1 MKTTVDY
8 LKFRTRSNPF
18 DLVKAIRP
26 AFGTAADLVELA
38 EQIQGKDGWEF
49 RRQVKMAGDVV
60 IAAIDYGGTN
70 QNGWVRFDMSGAGCE
85 WVQAWDVIAGLVD
98 ILKEASLRRCDLALT
113 TYNGSVNHEMVIAA
127 HEARQFGTGGRHP
140 HYRVLGGSDPRA
152 GRTIY
157 VGTREKS
164 AKYLRAY
171 EKGFETLQKHVPFS
185 IRDMVKTI
193 EFSGHGHAAIED
205 VYRVEV
211 EFKATD
217 EKVLPWT
224 MVTARDDYFA
234 GAYPFCAAL
243 LPGAPERRVQSM
255 PDFGARMELLSQ
267 LENVRRSYGRILRT
281 AAMAFGSEQAVLD
294 IVMSDAPS
302 DRLVAAGVL
311 TVVHH

>member
-1 MKTTVDY
+1 MKTTVDW

-18 DLVKAIRP
+18 DLIKAIRP
-26 AFGTAADLVELA
+26 AFGTAADLVELS
-38 EQIQGKDGWEF
+38 EQVRGKDGWEF

-60 IAAIDYGGTN
+60 IASIDYGGAN
-70 QNGWVRFDMSGAGCE
+70 QNGWVRFDMPGAGCE
-85 WVQAWDVIAGLVD
+85 WVQDWDAVAGLVD
-98 ILKEASLRRCDLALT
+98 VLKEASVRRCDVSLT
-113 TYNGSVNHEMVIAA
+113 TFDGSVNHDSVLAA
-127 HEARQFGTGGRHP
+127 HDARQFGTGGRHP
-140 HYRVLGGSDPRA
+140 HRRVYEGSDPRA

-164 AKYLRAY
+164 AKYFRAY
-171 EKGFETLQKHVPFS
+171 EKGFEMLQKHVPFGV
-185 IRDMVKTI
+185 RDMVKTM
-193 EFSGHGHAAIED
+193 EFAGHGFAAVED

-217 EKVLPWT
+217 DKVLPWT
-224 MVTARDDYFA
+224 VISARDEYFA

-255 PDFGARMELLSQ
+255 PDFGARMELLAQ

-281 AAMAFGSEQAVLD
+281 AAMAFGSEQAVFD

-302 DRLVAAGVL
+302 DRMVAAGVL
-311 TVVHH
+311 TVVHN